1 MMQLYFAENLA
12 TSKVKLDKDESHHMV
27 NVVRLHT
34 GGAVSLTDGKGLLA
48 HGIISK
54 ADPKGCIIEI
64 SSSKQEG
71 THRNYSL
78 HIAIAPTRNIDRFEW
93 FLEKATEIGI
103 DLVTPLLCRK
113 SERKIV
119 NPERLNKMIVSAAK
133 QSLKTV
139 FPVLNPLTSFTDFI
153 LQHQE
158 GMKFIAHCGLGKRI
172 SLKQGYERGNKFLI
186 LIGPEG
192 DFDEE
197 EIIKAGEAG
206 FTAISLG
213 EARLRTE
220 TAGVVACQNIAFM
233 NE

>member
-1 MMQLYFAENLA
+1 MVQLYFAEDLG
-12 TSKVKLDKDESHHMV
+12 TSTVKLDKDESHHMV

-34 GGAVSLTDGKGLLA
+34 GSAVSLTNGKGLLA

-54 ADPKGCIIEI
+54 ADSKGCIVEI
-64 SSSKQEG
+64 ISSKQEG
-71 THRNYSL
+71 TRRNYDL
-78 HIAIAPTRNIDRFEW
+78 HIAIAPTKNIDRFEW

-103 DLVTPLLCRK
+103 DTITPLICRK
-113 SERKIV
+113 SERKII
-119 NPERLNKMIVSAAK
+119 NSERLNKLIVSAAK

-139 FPVLNPLTSFTDFI
+139 FPFLNPLDTFSDFI
-153 LQHQE
+153 HQPMV

-172 SLKQGYERGNKFLI
+172 SLKQGNDRGNKFLI

-192 DFDEE
+192 DFDED
-197 EIIKAGEAG
+197 EIFKAEEAG
-206 FTAISLG
+206 FTALSLG